1 MITYIIKFIL
11 CSGLLLLVYRVF
23 LGNERL
29 YRFNRFYLL
38 FSLMFSLAVPFVTIS
53 VPAGKIPYLDR
64 VLTAQ
69 APSTKVAPIEQTAP
83 VFIEEPIAQQNTP
96 AVTTNNPV
104 QQPIVQTP
112 ATDYLSYVLLGIY
125 GTTVLILLLRFAK
138 NSWHINA
145 LITKNTI
152 VNYQDTKLVLIDED
166 VTPHSFLNYV
176 FINKDA
182 YQSGEVEPQIICH
195 EQAHVRQLHSLDVIF
210 VELLQVVFWFNPF
223 IPFYRKAIQLNH
235 EFLADEAVIENYQDA
250 PAYQY
255 LLLEKASQSGSL
267 YLTSQFNY
275 LITKKRLIMMTK
287 NTSAK
292 IAVYKKLA
300 MVPLLAA
307 AIFLFSQKSTA
318 EILKATTKVLDSHQ
332 AKTVTE
338 EYNDIL
344 EKYRANPNLKFT
356 PEDKSRLI
364 DLYGKM
370 TRVEKRRQWF
380 GFDVQVKYPP
390 TTPQEVN
397 SWFNENKTEIW
408 LDGKRIPNRELR
420 KHIPVVPINLK
431 GASQNAKKGLQRI
444 YLMTDKRFV
453 DSVRKEK
460 VDAIWSV
467 DLNGRRVPT
476 AADIEYAKYGS
487 ISTPPDP
494 RDEEDALRKLQDVKY
509 TRRNENHAEKDAPA
523 EVMNAYNDILKKYD
537 LKLLDG
543 YGKGK
548 LADISSA
555 DTAQMHKLF
564 RQMSA
569 KQQSMQYVKFIG
581 AIKPMPKNKVTATQ
595 LMRYSSDDK
604 KYGVW
609 IDDKRVKNSELKKY
623 KPEDFSQ
630 YYASNLSPILIMDEG
645 YRYKVNL
652 LTKKAYQ
659 KEYNKVMADQ
669 SDRMVKI
676 SVQKNQLQI
685 NTLPEFPDPVVLP
698 KVKQAV
704 PPPLKIT
711 GEVLYPGAFASKREM
726 TAQEWLNAAGGIT
739 SNGSV
744 ENVQIFR
751 AGKRVNT
758 EVVEDALKTILLPGD
773 SIYVPRRN

>member
-38 FSLMFSLAVPFVTIS
+38 FSLVFSLAVPFVTIS
-53 VPAGKIPYLDR
+53 VPAVQIPYLDKF
-64 VLTAQ
+64 VTEQ
-69 APSTKVAPIEQTAP
+69 APSTAVAPMEQTAP
-83 VFIEEPIAQQNTP
+83 VVIDEPIAQQNTP
-96 AVTTNNPV
+96 TVTTNNSV

-112 ATDYLSYVLLGIY
+112 EADYLPYLLLGLY
-125 GTTVLILLLRFAK
+125 GTAVLILLLRFAK
-138 NSWHINA
+138 NSWHISH
-145 LITKNTI
+145 LVTKNTI
-152 VNYQDTKLVLIDED
+152 VNYQDTKLVLIDEE

-176 FINKDA
+176 FINKQA
-182 YQSGEVEPQIICH
+182 YQSGGVEPEIICH

-235 EFLADEAVIENYQDA
+235 EFLADEAVIESYHDT

-255 LLLEKASQSGSL
+255 LLLAKASQSGSL

-275 LITKKRLIMMTK
+275 LIIKKRLIMMTK
-287 NTSAK
+287 QTSVR
-292 IAVYKKLA
+292 IGMYKRLA
-300 MVPLLAA
+300 IIPLLAA

-318 EILKATTKVLDSHQ
+318 GILKVSDKIVNNNLY
-332 AKTVTE
+332 KTITE

-344 EKYRANPNLKFT
+344 EKYRTNPSLKFT
-356 PEDKSRLI
+356 PEDKSKLM
-364 DLYGKM
+364 DLYSKM
-370 TRVEKRRQWF
+370 TRAEKRRQWF

-390 TTPQEVN
+390 ITPQQVN
-397 SWFNENKTEIW
+397 AWFNENKAEIW

-431 GASQNAKKGLQRI
+431 GAFQNTKNGLQRI
-444 YLMTDKRFV
+444 YLMSDERFA

-487 ISTPPDP
+487 VSTPPDP
-494 RDEEDALRKLQDVKY
+494 RDEEDALRRLQDVKY

-523 EVMNAYNDILKKYD
+523 EVMNAYNNFLKKYD
-537 LKLLDG
+537 LKILDG

-581 AIKPMPKNKVTATQ
+581 TIKPMPKNKVTATQ
-595 LMRYSSDDK
+595 LMRYSSDSK

-609 IDDKRVKNSELKKY
+609 VDDKRVQNSVLKKY

-652 LTKKAYQ
+652 LTKKAYE
-659 KEYNKVMADQ
+659 KEYNKVMTDQADRLIKLSFQ
-669 SDRMVKI
+669 KGGGFHIESLKPKGYDQTQGIPATLRNKI
-676 SVQKNQLQI
+676 FEELHN
-685 NTLPEFPDPVVLP
+685 
-698 KVKQAV
+698 
-704 PPPLKIT
+704 
-711 GEVLYPGAFASKREM
+711 
-726 TAQEWLNAAGGIT
+726 
-739 SNGSV
+739 SN
-744 ENVQIFR
+744 
-751 AGKRVNT
+751 
-758 EVVEDALKTILLPGD
+758 
-773 SIYVPRRN
+773 